1 MFEWHSAFLSI
12 RQSNVKGELTPL
24 AYIAPPEHVLWN
36 SRKKAFCV
44 YRNRSR
50 ENFER
55 LMRILA
61 DYGLI
66 KNPSNEDK
74 PSIYQ
79 FPSSRKQKITWA
91 TRDNTDD
98 DFQNTLMWIHKL
110 TEDSSFIHLKCLLKN
125 YINRII
131 FALLANHL
139 SPFGLC
145 FGLKPTLT
153 VTLSV
158 LMLL

>member
-1 MFEWHSAFLSI
+1 MFLSI
-12 RQSNVKGELTPL
+12 IRHSNVKVEFPWRLSLPRNTC
-24 AYIAPPEHVLWN
+24 YETQE
-36 SRKKAFCV
+36 KKPFV

-98 DFQNTLMWIHKL
+98 DFQNTFGWIHKL

-131 FALLANHL
+131 FALLADHF
-139 SPFGLC
+139 SPFELC

-158 LMLL
+158 LLLL